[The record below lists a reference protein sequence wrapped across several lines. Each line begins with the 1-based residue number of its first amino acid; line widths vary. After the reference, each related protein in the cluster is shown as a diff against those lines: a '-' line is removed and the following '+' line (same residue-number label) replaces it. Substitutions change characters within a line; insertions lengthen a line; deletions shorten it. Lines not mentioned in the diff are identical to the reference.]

1 MAVATIPGITWLGV
15 ALPGLVTA
23 TILLG
28 TGWAMDTL
36 FKPKLSPNAAVSK
49 PVRSD
54 LHWTVLLPLGALLVI
69 ILLPV
74 LALELLL
81 GIRIVGIVLVI
92 VPILSVGWLYIQF
105 RDWAVVRSRMVN
117 YVHKELP
124 AFRGDLLLLM
134 SAGYI
139 GVVGSSV
146 LVPLMARAGIDL
158 TVVPPWLLLI
168 ALLWIMPV
176 LGQLG
181 GNPILTLSLVAPLLP
196 DAALFGLDPT
206 TFAVAMLAGW
216 ALTGLTSPFTA
227 TNMMIGRFGSI
238 RTEDVGRVWN
248 RSYFLVAV
256 SLLAVWILIYAYF
269 VV

>member
-1 MAVATIPGITWLGV
+1 
-15 ALPGLVTA
+15 
-23 TILLG
+23 
-28 TGWAMDTL
+28 
-36 FKPKLSPNAAVSK
+36 
-49 PVRSD
+49 
-54 LHWTVLLPLGALLVI
+54 
-69 ILLPV
+69 
-74 LALELLL
+74 
-81 GIRIVGIVLVI
+81 
-92 VPILSVGWLYIQF
+92 
-105 RDWAVVRSRMVN
+105 MVN

-158 TVVPPWLLLI
+158 TVLPPWLLLI

-196 DAALFGLDPT
+196 DAALFDLDPT

-227 TNMMIGRFGSI
+227 TNMMIGRFGGI
-238 RTEDVGRVWN
+238 PTVDVGRVWN

-256 SLLAVWILIYAYF
+256 SLLAVWILIYAYLI
-269 VV
+269 V